1 MRQELTINQL
11 IELFNHRPDEL
22 DVKDLWYDWFCKDT
36 SLINKGISL
45 IKKLKT
51 ISKSNKF
58 DNEKTYVF
66 FKNNCPCMGNL
77 YDDFRICDI
86 ETRDVIYTIIPKSGF
101 KKDYGEAQVWGKEND
116 FKEPIISG
124 TWKEIKNWF
133 LK

>member
-101 KKDYGEAQVWGKEND
+101 KKDYGAAQVWGKEND